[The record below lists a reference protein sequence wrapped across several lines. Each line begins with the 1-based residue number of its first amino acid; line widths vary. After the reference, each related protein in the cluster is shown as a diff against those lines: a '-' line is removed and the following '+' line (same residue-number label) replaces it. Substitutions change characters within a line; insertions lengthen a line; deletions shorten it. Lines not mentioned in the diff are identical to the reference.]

1 MRKTITALVA
11 ALVLPA
17 VLVGCSQQT
26 QKPQD
31 TSPKPPITDNNGQQ
45 SGPSDSTTPSEGNG
59 TVKPTDK
66 TDEVIQAEIK
76 TKLGRMTSVK
86 TGYVLPTDSHGLVE
100 GATTIADVSE
110 LLRKK
115 GFSIELATSIA
126 KEFYKVQ
133 PASGSTPA
141 GVTVIARD
149 GRIGTFDPNKEA
161 TFTKKN
167 KRIWIVEQK
176 HQDDQLHGPH
186 VALYEV
192 EALKDGTYRLNSW
205 TTKNL

>member
-1 MRKTITALVA
+1 
-11 ALVLPA
+11 

-31 TSPKPPITDNNGQQ
+31 MSQKPPVTDNNGQQ
-45 SGPSDSTTPSEGNG
+45 PGPSDSSTPNEGNSN
-59 TVKPTDK
+59 VQPTDK
-66 TDEVIQAEIK
+66 TEEQIQAEIK
-76 TKLGRMTSVK
+76 TKLGRMTSAK
-86 TGYVLPTDSHGLVE
+86 TGYVLPTDSQGLVE

-115 GFSIELATSIA
+115 GFSIELATSLA

-141 GVTVIARD
+141 GVMVIARD
-149 GRIGTFDPNKEA
+149 GRIGTFDPNEEA

-167 KRIWIVEQK
+167 KWIWIVEQK
-176 HQDDQLHGPH
+176 HPNDQLNGPH
-186 VALYEV
+186 VATYEV

-205 TTKNL
+205 TTKNS